1 MDNSNP
7 IAIVAEIARAKRDD
21 AASALANAQL
31 RCQESESRLALLQTY
46 LAEYYDKRRLE
57 QSTSV
62 MALANSHAFTNK
74 LELAITRQ
82 QGDVTEMRRKLA
94 DARSAYEAAVQHCRA
109 VELLQER
116 REQARAASAARQLQ
130 KQHDELA
137 ARMMMN
143 NPADPADELALAV

>member
-1 MDNSNP
+1 MDHSSP
-7 IAIVAEIARAKRDD
+7 IAFLADLARKKRDD
-21 AASALANAQL
+21 AASTLAHAQL
-31 RCQESESRLALLQTY
+31 RCQEAESRLALLQTY
-46 LAEYYDKRRLE
+46 LGEYYDKRRGA

-82 QGDVTEMRRKLA
+82 KVDVAETRRRLG
-94 DARSAYEAAVQHCRA
+94 DARGTYEAAVQHCRA

-116 REQARAASAARQLQ
+116 RDQARDASAARQLQ

-137 ARMMMN
+137 ARMATTTQVN
-143 NPADPADELALAV
+143 QLAMAV